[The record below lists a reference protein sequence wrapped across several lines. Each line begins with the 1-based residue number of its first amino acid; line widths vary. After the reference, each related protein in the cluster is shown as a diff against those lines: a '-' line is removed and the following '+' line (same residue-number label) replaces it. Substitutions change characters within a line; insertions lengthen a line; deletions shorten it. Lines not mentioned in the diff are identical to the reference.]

1 MRVSLI
7 IKPNSKHREEV
18 VTNDDGSLTVYTK
31 QPAVEGKANESVIK
45 LAAKHFSV
53 SKSQVS
59 IVCGQTSKH
68 KIVDVEYDS

>member
-18 VTNDDGSLTVYTK
+18 VTNDDGSLTVYAK

-45 LAAKHFSV
+45 LVAKQFGV
-53 SKSQVS
+53 SKSRVS
-59 IVCGQTSKH
+59 IVRGHSSKQ
-68 KIVDVEYDS
+68 KTISIEN

>member
-45 LAAKHFSV
+45 LVAKHFSV

-59 IVCGQTSKH
+59 IVRGQTSKS
-68 KIVDVEYDS
+68 KTIRIEN